1 VHFPLT
7 RPGAAVLALTALAG
21 CYGAEASD
29 ACVLAPLAAPP
40 TCETHPSLC
49 GRPVR
54 ADLRQPN
61 PAYAVDLVFVPEG
74 YAANELGDFH
84 ARVSSLLR
92 DLEADRGSIVGRDP
106 ARFNRYVIDLIAPQG
121 GTVSDGALDTPLRGC
136 LGRDTITPA
145 GTPLLVVNADLAGFT
160 ARAHVPAADVVVV
173 LMNHGGARA
182 NAPRLRS
189 FEQDLGLAV
198 LGRQHGARVLDHE
211 LGHALVH
218 LGDEYVDGADCW
230 SERSPAPGLARSPG
244 DWWSDLAETPNL
256 TQDPSG
262 ARWSAVVRG
271 ARAGGA
277 RHARCV
283 YHPTDACRMGDDDA
297 RPFCPVCDDAIER
310 LLRDVR
316 AGVDNRAPRCGL
328 YVAALTV
335 DGQRVVCPF
344 TRGPGGPVRIAV
356 RGANDDALLDGV
368 YDPAA
373 VSVAP
378 SLTLGRGCARV
389 SAPASGELTVRVHC
403 WSVTGA
409 HAENTLTLRP

>member
-1 VHFPLT
+1 VHPPPPRT
-7 RPGAAVLALTALAG
+7 GALALSLAALAG
-21 CYGAEASD
+21 CYGAEPSD

-49 GRPVR
+49 ECPVR
-54 ADLRQPN
+54 ADLRQRD

-74 YAANELGDFH
+74 YAAHELGDFH

-92 DLEADRGSIVGRDP
+92 DLEADPGSIVGRDP
-106 ARFNRYVIDLIAPQG
+106 ARFNRYVIDLVAPQG
-121 GTVSDGALDTPLRGC
+121 VTVSDGALDTPLRGC
-136 LGRDTITPA
+136 LGRDAITP
-145 GTPLLVVNADLAGFT
+145 GGMPLLVVNADLARFT

-173 LMNHGGARA
+173 LMNHRGARA
-182 NAPRLRS
+182 NAPRLRG
-189 FEQDLGLAV
+189 FEEDLGLAV

-218 LGDEYVDGADCW
+218 LGDEYVDGGDCW
-230 SERSPAPGLARSPG
+230 GEGAASPGLARSPG
-244 DWWSDLAETPNL
+244 DWWSELAESPNL

-262 ARWSAVVRG
+262 ARWSALVRG

-283 YHPTDACRMGDDDA
+283 YHPTDACRMGDDDT

-310 LLRDVR
+310 TLRDVR

-328 YVAALTV
+328 YVAAQTA

-356 RGANDDALLDGV
+356 RGANDEALLDGV
-368 YDPAA
+368 YDPTA

-389 SAPASGELTVRVHC
+389 SAPASGELTLRVHC

-409 HAENTLTLRP
+409 HAENALTLRP

>member
-1 VHFPLT
+1 MHARSALL
-7 RPGAAVLALTALAG
+7 RALSLTALAG

-29 ACVLAPLAAPP
+29 ACVVAPLAAPP

-61 PAYAVDLVFVPEG
+61 PGYAVDLVFVPEG
-74 YAANELGDFH
+74 YAASELGDFH

-106 ARFNRYVIDLIAPQG
+106 ARFNRYVIDLIARQG
-121 GTVSDGALDTPLRGC
+121 VTVSDGAFDTPLRGC

-145 GTPLLVVNADLAGFT
+145 GTPLLVVNADLARFT

-173 LMNHGGARA
+173 LMNHRGARA
-182 NAPRLRS
+182 NAPRLRG
-189 FEQDLGLAV
+189 FEEDLGLAL

-218 LGDEYVDGADCW
+218 LSDEYVDGGDCW
-230 SERSPAPGLARSPG
+230 GEGSPPPGLARSPG
-244 DWWSDLAETPNL
+244 DWWSELAESPNL

-262 ARWSAVVRG
+262 ARWSALVRG

-328 YVAALTV
+328 YVAAQTV

-356 RGANDDALLDGV
+356 RGANDEALLDGV

-373 VSVAP
+373 VSLTP
-378 SLTLGRGCARV
+378 SITLGRGCVRIPPP
-389 SAPASGELTVRVHC
+389 SEERTLRVHC

-409 HAENTLTLRP
+409 HAENALTLRP